1 MLLRKSLPRS
11 EMSQSLPTLFVP
23 GLACSARL
31 FAPQIPPLW
40 RLGPVMVADNTR
52 HGSVADIARS
62 ILANAPPRFRL
73 AGLSMGGYISLEIV
87 RQAPERVERLALL
100 DTSAR
105 PETPEQTQRRLPLIE
120 LAKAGR
126 HLEIN
131 STLWPVLVHR
141 SRQGDKELRAT
152 VDAMMA
158 ETGAEAVVRQFQAI
172 ISRIDSRP
180 TLPSIRCPT
189 LVIVGEGD
197 QITPVAFNREIAAG
211 IPGAHLEVLP
221 DCGHLST
228 LEQPEA
234 VTRRL
239 VDWFTA

>member
-1 MLLRKSLPRS
+1 
-11 EMSQSLPTLFVP
+11 MSHSLPTLLVP

-31 FAPQIPPLW
+31 YAPQIPALW
-40 RLGPVMVADNTR
+40 QLGPVMVADNTADD
-52 HGSVADIARS
+52 SVAGIART

-87 RQAPERVERLALL
+87 RQAPDRVERLALL

-105 PETPEQTQRRLPLIE
+105 PETPEQTQRRLPLIK

-131 STLWPVLVHR
+131 NTLWPVLVHA
-141 SRQGDKELRAT
+141 SRHGDRELRAT
-152 VDAMMA
+152 VDAMMI

-172 ISRIDSRP
+172 ISRVDSRP
-180 TLPSIRCPT
+180 TLPAIRCPT

-197 QITPVAFNREIAAG
+197 QITPVEFNREIAAG
-211 IPGAHLEVLP
+211 IPGARLEILP
-221 DCGHLST
+221 ACGHLST
-228 LEQPEA
+228 LEKPDEVSKLL
-234 VTRRL
+234 VT
-239 VDWFTA
+239 WFSE